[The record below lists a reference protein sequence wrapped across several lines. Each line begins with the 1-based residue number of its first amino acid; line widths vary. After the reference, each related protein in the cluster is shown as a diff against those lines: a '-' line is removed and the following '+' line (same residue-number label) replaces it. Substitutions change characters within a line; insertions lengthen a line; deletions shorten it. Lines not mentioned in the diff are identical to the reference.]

1 MVKFLTDMERE
12 KPIRFTSQQLRT
24 ATYNFT
30 IELGSCGFGTVYKG
44 IFTNSTLVAVKL
56 KHMRI
61 DITLKVDHH
70 GVHHSSFRTTCKA
83 TYKVKLVGPDGDH
96 ENEFDAPVDCYIL
109 DAANSAGVELP
120 YSCQICVIRRKGIW
134 YYYRYNKDKKETY
147 ATKVID
153 FDLVMQTTKAETHD
167 SEACLNEG
175 TCFPVGGY

>member
-1 MVKFLTDMERE
+1 MQTQTFNNDSRFIPLSMVKFLNDMERE

-44 IFTNSTLVAVKL
+44 IFTNGTLVAV
-56 KHMRI
+56 
-61 DITLKVDHH
+61 
-70 GVHHSSFRTTCKA
+70 
-83 TYKVKLVGPDGDH
+83 KVKLVGPDGDH

-120 YSCQICVIRRKGIW
+120 YSCQIAVN
-134 YYYRYNKDKKETY
+134 NKDKKETY

-175 TCFPVGGY
+175 

>member
-1 MVKFLTDMERE
+1 HGQIPDRYGKRKAYSFHLSTAKNSHIQLHHRIGFLWVWD
-12 KPIRFTSQQLRT
+12 SLQGNLHQQHT
-24 ATYNFT
+24 C
-30 IELGSCGFGTVYKG
+30 GSE
-44 IFTNSTLVAVKL
+44 
-56 KHMRI
+56 
-61 DITLKVDHH
+61 DHH

-175 TCFPVGGY
+175 TCFPVGWI